1 MRPVIPR
8 FIYAYHLI
16 LFPLL
21 SNLHMKYNCTIIS
34 IERRFKMKTISST
47 QHKEEIVLSK
57 ALCNL
62 AKFYSLTGKDLGKII
77 GISEPSA
84 SRLSQGKKL
93 ISPHT
98 KEGEIALLLLRIYR
112 SLNAMVGNNHE
123 KAKLWLNS
131 QNKYFKNKPI
141 EEIKTIPG
149 LIRVLNYLDAMRGKL

>member
-1 MRPVIPR
+1 
-8 FIYAYHLI
+8 
-16 LFPLL
+16 
-21 SNLHMKYNCTIIS
+21 
-34 IERRFKMKTISST
+34 MKTSNST
-47 QHKEEIVLSK
+47 HHKEKEDVVLSK

-84 SRLSQGKKL
+84 SRLTQGKKL

-123 KAKLWLNS
+123 KAKLWLNN

-141 EEIKTIPG
+141 EEMKTISG

>member
-1 MRPVIPR
+1 
-8 FIYAYHLI
+8 
-16 LFPLL
+16 
-21 SNLHMKYNCTIIS
+21 MKYNDTIIS
-34 IERRFKMKTISST
+34 NERRCKMKTSNNVH
-47 QHKEEIVLSK
+47 HKEEIVLSK

-62 AKFYSLTGKDLGKII
+62 AKFYSLSGKDLSKII

-141 EEIKTIPG
+141 DEMKTIPG